1 VDDESV
7 DLVVCD
13 NVLEHIKDPDPFF
26 KEANSVLQRG
36 GNICIRTPNSWNYL
50 ALFSRLIPN
59 RYHSKVT
66 AVVQDTRKEEDVF
79 PTYYRCN
86 TVSKIRSMLNIYG
99 FGINVVYRY
108 EAEPSYLSFSKI
120 AYWIGVLHQ
129 KVAPNI
135 LKRRLLHLEEKEIVL
150 PDAALGVEFD

>member
-1 VDDESV
+1 MV
-7 DLVVCD
+7 
-13 NVLEHIKDPDPFF
+13 
-26 KEANSVLQRG
+26 
-36 GNICIRTPNSWNYL
+36 
-50 ALFSRLIPN
+50 
-59 RYHSKVT
+59 
-66 AVVQDTRKEEDVF
+66 
-79 PTYYRCN
+79 
-86 TVSKIRSMLNIYG
+86 NIYG